1 MSPNHSHAS
10 IRLWLRLYLRLLT
23 RLEAALPRRRN
34 HMVAAKV
41 QAWIDAEH
49 ARIHR
54 AVHRDENGRS

>member
-1 MSPNHSHAS
+1 M
-10 IRLWLRLYLRLLT
+10 RLLT